1 MKKEV
6 SAFDLE
12 SVLVN
17 LEKVEDLMQL
27 ALEESDHL
35 PDDYDPNNS
44 NHKVAVTSF
53 VHRSRISHT
62 LLNTAFDFLGNELK
76 TVRALIS

>member
-6 SAFDLE
+6 SAVELE
-12 SVLVN
+12 EILIN
-17 LEKVEDLMQL
+17 LEKVEDLIQL

-35 PDDYDPNNS
+35 PDDYDPTKPNQW
-44 NHKVAVTSF
+44 VAVTSF
-53 VHRSRISHT
+53 AHRSRISHT

-76 TVRALIS
+76 TISALIS